1 MRDDIKVIGII
12 IINNHDNDTNS
23 YANDDYGSSCC
34 FRSRY
39 NRVGNEGGQRGAAS
53 VNSGLKL
60 AASREMC
67 VIAMSHSELVAT
79 HSCPE
84 LSLFR
89 ATVLRWPTINFNCT
103 LLLLLLLIFCYLSL
117 FVFQNFRFALISKN
131 DSKSRIL

>member
-84 LSLFR
+84 PSLFSALPCYDDPR
-89 ATVLRWPTINFNCT
+89 LTSTVLSSSSSF
-103 LLLLLLLIFCYLSL
+103 LS
-117 FVFQNFRFALISKN
+117 FVIYPSLSFK
-131 DSKSRIL
+131 ILDLH

>member
-84 LSLFR
+84 PSLFR

-117 FVFQNFRFALISKN
+117 FVFQNSRFALISKN